1 MARLFWQYA
10 PALVV
15 WTGAVL
21 VAFGT
26 FWSSLRQ
33 SHFNAR
39 LAQKNQEIAEL
50 QLESA
55 NAITGGDSFAYMGV
69 MVPDP
74 KSAATIIPVFVHK
87 GKYPLYDVEARIVDL
102 EEFRRLTEL
111 KDSLAASRAIQG
123 TALKVGNMTPGFSST
138 PGIVLT
144 HLSGRDI
151 SYNIFYV
158 ARNGSWIQTLRMR
171 WVGDGWATADR
182 IVGGPQRKDIYR
194 DIKSNYPLNTAGE
207 VDWDAPLPKQAP
219 VAGGETKETN
229 STSQAAESKK

>member
-33 SHFNAR
+33 SHFNTR

-55 NAITGGDSFAYMGV
+55 NAITGGDSFAYMSV

-102 EEFRRLTEL
+102 DEFRRLTDL

-123 TALKVGNMTPGFSST
+123 TALKVDNMTPGFLPRSRR
-138 PGIVLT
+138 
-144 HLSGRDI
+144 SGRRWR
-151 SYNIFYV
+151 
-158 ARNGSWIQTLRMR
+158 AR
-171 WVGDGWATADR
+171 
-182 IVGGPQRKDIYR
+182 
-194 DIKSNYPLNTAGE
+194 
-207 VDWDAPLPKQAP
+207 
-219 VAGGETKETN
+219 
-229 STSQAAESKK
+229 AA